1 MARDQRH
8 PQPAPA
14 VQKKKPRRKK
24 PLRDTTVA
32 QDSSPEIQP
41 DPDYHANQEPVV
53 RLLRRFHTYKPGAT
67 FYLKQIPKR
76 DFKNPHDEE
85 LYKISKKLQDR
96 YSGPHTVISQVNPV
110 IYNCLVNNKAKKIH
124 LNKMKRDT
132 AHDHRDIDFSD
143 AIGLQFQD
151 DSPEEANQD
160 EILGSSSSPQQ
171 DILANAPSS
180 PDQAPSPDQQIE
192 QNCSTATVCQHSQ
205 YFQSNQQS
213 NSTTEQNR
221 APSRSLPRGG
231 PSKTKLTHISPRR
244 SPRLVYKP
252 QANKNNFRNHGRSP
266 IRQINAHTA
275 QLHEDSHPTSSAEPG
290 CSPVIPTTLSFGI

>member
-1 MARDQRH
+1 VARDQRH

-132 AHDHRDIDFSD
+132 AHDHREIDFSD
-143 AIGLQFQD
+143 AIG
-151 DSPEEANQD
+151 
-160 EILGSSSSPQQ
+160 SS
-171 DILANAPSS
+171 
-180 PDQAPSPDQQIE
+180 
-192 QNCSTATVCQHSQ
+192 
-205 YFQSNQQS
+205 
-213 NSTTEQNR
+213 
-221 APSRSLPRGG
+221 
-231 PSKTKLTHISPRR
+231 RR
-244 SPRLVYKP
+244 
-252 QANKNNFRNHGRSP
+252 
-266 IRQINAHTA
+266 T
-275 QLHEDSHPTSSAEPG
+275 
-290 CSPVIPTTLSFGI
+290 

>member
-1 MARDQRH
+1 
-8 PQPAPA
+8 
-14 VQKKKPRRKK
+14 
-24 PLRDTTVA
+24 
-32 QDSSPEIQP
+32 
-41 DPDYHANQEPVV
+41 
-53 RLLRRFHTYKPGAT
+53 
-67 FYLKQIPKR
+67 
-76 DFKNPHDEE
+76 
-85 LYKISKKLQDR
+85 
-96 YSGPHTVISQVNPV
+96 
-110 IYNCLVNNKAKKIH
+110 
-124 LNKMKRDT
+124 MKRDT

-160 EILGSSSSPQQ
+160 EILGSSSSPIQQ
-171 DILANAPSS
+171 ASLANALSS
-180 PDQAPSPDQQIE
+180 PDQAHSPDQQIE

-266 IRQINAHTA
+266 IQQINAHTA